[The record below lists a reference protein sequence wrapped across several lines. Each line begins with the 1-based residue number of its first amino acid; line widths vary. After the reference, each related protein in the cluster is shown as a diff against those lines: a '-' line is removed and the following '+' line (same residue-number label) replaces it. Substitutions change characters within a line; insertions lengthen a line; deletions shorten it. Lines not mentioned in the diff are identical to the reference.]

1 MLVLSRQRDET
12 IMIGDDIEITIVDIR
27 GDKVRLG
34 ITAPATI
41 PVHRKEV
48 YDAIQRENR
57 EAARMKMEDIGNFPK
72 AGRPSVPPG
81 LHRPAA
87 TPPTTQP
94 GTPAPQNNPAGPSSA
109 PGAPGSAPSA
119 PSTPPTGPVA
129 ASPLRMPAVRPGG
142 PGSRGPSNGTGNGSG
157 RGGPAAAPGMPGLA
171 AGMNNSA
178 GSMTA

>member
-57 EAARMKMEDIGNFPK
+57 EASRVKMEDLGGFPK
-72 AGRPSVPPG
+72 TPGRSSSVPPG
-81 LHRPAA
+81 LHRP
-87 TPPTTQP
+87 TPP
-94 GTPAPQNNPAGPSSA
+94 GAVKPAPAQPAPPASPAPPAPPAGQQPNNA
-109 PGAPGSAPSA
+109 
-119 PSTPPTGPVA
+119 PPTGGDTAGNP
-129 ASPLRMPAVRPGG
+129 PA
-142 PGSRGPSNGTGNGSG
+142 
-157 RGGPAAAPGMPGLA
+157 
-171 AGMNNSA
+171 
-178 GSMTA
+178 